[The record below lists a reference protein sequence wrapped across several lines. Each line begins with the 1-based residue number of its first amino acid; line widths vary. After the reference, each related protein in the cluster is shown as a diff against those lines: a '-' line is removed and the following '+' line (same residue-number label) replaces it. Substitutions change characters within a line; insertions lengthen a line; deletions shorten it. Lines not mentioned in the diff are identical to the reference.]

1 MIDTFRIVLKDT
13 KLMLVAFYSFFICF
27 EYIYWAFIGADSILK
42 PYRVIGI
49 LIITYTILNAVHQKN
64 FKFDSYDFLLI
75 IFFLIFYL
83 SAISTA
89 GIDGSDMGFTHSNSI
104 LIVFSFLICLC
115 IKQIFPNDINV
126 LKLVIFLFML
136 GTFLNVLYAI
146 ISVVSNPLNAFR
158 ISGFYKDPAIFGVTV
173 TILLSYCISQYL
185 FIENNPKL
193 KILIIFVAFIS
204 FSVLLL
210 SASRTGL
217 LSLFVMIAAV
227 GIIKLGFIKSII
239 ILLSI
244 LLSILFVVNIDFT
257 NLPPDLYRI
266 GITFERLSLDS
277 TLNGGGAGRLPT
289 WRAAF
294 DLFQDNYFFGI
305 GMGQYPEYSI
315 QYAQLLPEGVENT
328 VVYENKLGM
337 HSNYMSA
344 LVEAG
349 FIGFLAYTLL
359 NFLWLCNVVK
369 SYFYAKNENSLFF
382 LLLFIT
388 LSMAGFT
395 QETFTFPYYLFFLTL
410 LTIHNKIILNGELK
424 I

>member
-1 MIDTFRIVLKDT
+1 MINTLRIVLKDT
-13 KLMLVAFYSFFICF
+13 KLTLVALYSFFICF
-27 EYIYWAFIGADSILK
+27 EYIYWAFIGGDSILK

-49 LIITYTILNAVHQKN
+49 LIITYTILNAIHQKI
-64 FKFDSYDFLLI
+64 FRFDAYDFLLI

-104 LIVFSFLICLC
+104 LILLSFLICIC

-173 TILLSYCISQYL
+173 TILISYCISQYL
-185 FIENNPKL
+185 FIENNLKL
-193 KILIIFVAFIS
+193 KILIIFVVFIS

-217 LSLFVMIAAV
+217 LSLFVMIAVV
-227 GIIKLGFIKSII
+227 GLIKLGFFKSII
-239 ILLSI
+239 ILAGI
-244 LLSILFVVNIDFT
+244 LLSIFFVINIDFA
-257 NLPPDLYRI
+257 NLPPELYRI
-266 GITFERLSLDS
+266 EITFQRLTLDS
-277 TLNGGGAGRLPT
+277 TLSGGGAGRLPT

-328 VVYENKLGM
+328 VVIENKLGL
-337 HSNYMSA
+337 HNNYMSA
-344 LVEAG
+344 IVEAG
-349 FIGFLAYTLL
+349 FIGFLVYALL

-369 SYFYAKNENSLFF
+369 SYFYSQNEDSLFF
-382 LLLFIT
+382 LLFFIII
-388 LSMAGFT
+388 SIAGLT
-395 QETFTFPYYLFFLTL
+395 QETFTFPYYLFLLTL
-410 LTIHNKIILNGELK
+410 LTIHNKIVLSGESK
-424 I
+424 T